1 MTPCFRY
8 SHPKV
13 FLWKGVLEICSKFTG
28 EHPYRSMILIRL
40 QSNFTEITL
49 QHGCSPVKL
58 LVISRTSFP
67 RKISWWLLLPLRSSR
82 EVGRRL
88 QAIMIDNGQ
97 YYCRVKKWIRLEK
110 CKKLNL
116 SLVDLMMEN
125 TVVE

>member
-1 MTPCFRY
+1 MMPRFRS

-13 FLWKGVLEICSKFTG
+13 FLWKGVLKICSKVIG
-28 EHPYRSMILIRL
+28 EHSCRNVILIKL
-40 QSNFTEITL
+40 QSNLIEITPR
-49 QHGCSPVKL
+49 HGCSPVKL
-58 LVISRTSFP
+58 QHISRTPFP
-67 RKISWWLLLPLRSSR
+67 RNASGWLFLRLDSSR
-82 EVGRRL
+82 EVWRRL

-110 CKKLNL
+110 CKKLNP